1 MASSIIIVVV
11 MHILTLFFSTL
22 LFIEKEW
29 YRSRTLFFILFVPC
43 VPRFGIN
50 IFMERLLLRALD
62 RDPPPYRGEGVRARK
77 QQENEQLICFV
88 WQK

>member
-11 MHILTLFFSTL
+11 MHILTLFFNST
-22 LFIEKEW
+22 I
-29 YRSRTLFFILFVPC
+29 YRERVVSVADSFFFVLFVPY

-62 RDPPPYRGEGVRARK
+62 RDPPSCRGRV
-77 QQENEQLICFV
+77 
-88 WQK
+88 